1 MDCQELYSFLRTKF
15 NRVIEESGIADETV
29 KVSCS
34 GNEMNAVF
42 RGAVG
47 QAESSVPSSFEGT
60 VREASE
66 MNLEDERQRCIFT
79 AVLNAVMG
87 ALGYAA
93 RTAHCMGKEPE
104 FCAENIRRYVCENY
118 GNPKIALIGMQEDI
132 LECLKKNFEVKAPAR
147 TSLAE
152 AETKEAVDWAD
163 IVLCKGSVL
172 WDGTLCDY
180 LNLDKEVIFYGTALA
195 GCAEWLGVKRMC
207 F

>member
-1 MDCQELYSFLRTKF
+1 
-15 NRVIEESGIADETV
+15 
-29 KVSCS
+29 
-34 GNEMNAVF
+34 
-42 RGAVG
+42 
-47 QAESSVPSSFEGT
+47 
-60 VREASE
+60 

-132 LECLKKNFEVKAPAR
+132 LECLKKNFEVKAPAG

-152 AETKEAVDWAD
+152 AEAKKPSTGRTSCSAKEACSATARSA
-163 IVLCKGSVL
+163 IIS
-172 WDGTLCDY
+172 
-180 LNLDKEVIFYGTALA
+180 NLDKEVIFYGTALA